1 METIDK
7 VCRQRLY
14 SAGYKFIRLVDE
26 DHING
31 ALPKIKV
38 SETFGSWRTL
48 YVFTTKAARDRR
60 ALELVM
66 TGKYLSI

>member
-38 SETFGSWRTL
+38 SET
-48 YVFTTKAARDRR
+48 
-60 ALELVM
+60 
-66 TGKYLSI
+66 

>member
-1 METIDK
+1 MESIDK
-7 VCRQRLY
+7 MCRQRLY
-14 SAGYKFIRLVDE
+14 AAGYKFIRLVEEVGIDKPV
-26 DHING
+26 
-31 ALPKIKV
+31 PKIKV

-48 YVFTTKAARDRR
+48 YVFQTKAARDRR